1 MFIVWR
7 NVSLKKIGNEREV
20 LSIPL
25 TNGSV
30 LTMLNVSIKGA
41 QVKENKQASSFI
53 AIYVAD
59 TVGGTQAT
67 Q

>member
-1 MFIVWR
+1 M
-7 NVSLKKIGNEREV
+7 
-20 LSIPL
+20 SIPL

-30 LTMLNVSIKGA
+30 LTTLNVSMKGA
-41 QVKENKQASSFI
+41 KVKGNKQALSFI
-53 AIYVAD
+53 AIYVAV

>member
-1 MFIVWR
+1 M
-7 NVSLKKIGNEREV
+7 LEKIGSERDV

-25 TNGSV
+25 ANGSI
-30 LTMLNVSIKGA
+30 LTTLNVSMKGA
-41 QVKENKQASSFI
+41 QVKRNKQASSFI
-53 AIYVAD
+53 AIYVAV